1 MGVSRLG
8 FPSTSY
14 QLFLERTTQ
23 RAFGRPCPAGGCSLS
38 RPRWVGVKPSLP
50 PGLVPTVQGVI
61 VQSPHALG
69 PSSQLAKTRLGLLAA
84 GYFESTKNDL
94 GGREGNCSR
103 EALLFNYFFPQV

>member
-1 MGVSRLG
+1 M
-8 FPSTSY
+8 
-14 QLFLERTTQ
+14 
-23 RAFGRPCPAGGCSLS
+23 
-38 RPRWVGVKPSLP
+38 GVKPSLL

-94 GGREGNCSR
+94 GGRGCE
-103 EALLFNYFFPQV
+103 LLKRSIIIQLFFPQV